1 MATFRVTSEELG
13 TTGALVEQKAG
24 EVQDMLTQ
32 LQGRVSTLMQSWEGS
47 ASAAY
52 NQKFD
57 EWKSGAAQVHEAMV
71 AIGGFL
77 KTAGIQYAETEE
89 NIRSTIGG

>member
-1 MATFRVTSEELG
+1 MATFRVTSEELVS
-13 TTGALVEQKAG
+13 TGALVDSKAV

-57 EWKSGAAQVHEAMV
+57 EWRSGAAQVHEAMV
-71 AIGGFL
+71 AIAGFL
-77 KTAGIQYAETEE
+77 KTAGSQYAETEQ
-89 NIRSTIGG
+89 NIQSTIGG